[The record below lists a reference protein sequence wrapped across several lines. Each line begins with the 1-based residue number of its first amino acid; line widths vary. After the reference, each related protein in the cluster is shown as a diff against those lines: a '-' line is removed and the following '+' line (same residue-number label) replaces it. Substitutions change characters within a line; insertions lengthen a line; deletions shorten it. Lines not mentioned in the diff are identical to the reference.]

1 MDFKYDPNAFMNS
14 NTGTTSNGV
23 GSPEQLVAGLKRMMI
38 DIENFPHNRIKIWKG
53 STIFPAPFITKK
65 DIPTLEYCP
74 FVDDIAFYIVAGIG
88 IVAGKKAFKILSQ
101 LNIHFEWSD
110 THIPLEEQDSD
121 VVRLIQKWENNK
133 FADILL
139 QSIEDGG

>member
-1 MDFKYDPNAFMNS
+1 MIFNYGPQEPFSA
-14 NTGTTSNGV
+14 GTASSSS
-23 GSPEQLVAGLKRMMI
+23 GSTEDLVVRLKRMMEL
-38 DIENFPHNRIKIWKG
+38 IENFPHNRIQIWKG
-53 STIFPAPFITKK
+53 GIFFPAPFITKK

-88 IVAGKKAFKILSQ
+88 IVAGKEAFKILSQ

-121 VVRLIQKWENNK
+121 VVRLILKWENNR